1 MWDAVLVFTK
11 PLSQI
16 TFTDVKAL
24 QKNQTQESDILDYK
38 TGLIDDDQLIRHVTA
53 FANTRGGFIVFGVE
67 ETGRGGFP
75 KAIPGID
82 QQEINKE
89 RMEQILLSNISPR
102 VSVKMRDIP
111 HDDAQK
117 RILLLQ
123 IPDSSLRPH
132 MNLRLKKYMK
142 RYEFEA
148 VDMDEREVTEAYRTR
163 FSSYDVVEKYLK
175 TATSRIDPMYDVRAQ
190 ILVIPTVL
198 DTRLIDTSD
207 RENLAWLEPGK
218 IHPQPSSNDAFVTD
232 IPTPSPR
239 GVVCQR
245 PFRYLE
251 VHRNG
256 CVEYGREFASVFTK
270 VERQDNTWYFP
281 YVEFCM
287 KLLHTL
293 QFASIVYSQYN
304 YFGEVRA
311 VVSIKPSEHLILPQA
326 GVADPLDDA
335 NCRSSEI
342 WVDRSFSSTILES
355 DFSSVAASMM
365 HEIFSCFGQWRCPLF
380 DSQGNY
386 IVEKLK

>member
-1 MWDAVLVFTK
+1 MCDASLVFTK

-16 TFTDVKAL
+16 AFADIKAL
-24 QKNQTQESDILDYK
+24 QNNQTQESDILDYK
-38 TGLIDDDQLIRHVTA
+38 AGLIDDDQLIRHVTA
-53 FANTRGGFIVFGVE
+53 FANTRGGFIIFGVE

-102 VSVKMRDIP
+102 VNVKMRDIP
-111 HDDAQK
+111 HDNGQK

-148 VDMDEREVTEAYRTR
+148 VDMNERDVTEAYRTR
-163 FSSYDVVEKYLK
+163 FSSYDVVEKYIR
-175 TATSRIDPMYDVRAQ
+175 TATSRPDPMYNVKAQ

-198 DTRLIDTSD
+198 DTRLVDTSD

-218 IHPQPSSNDAFVTD
+218 IHPQPTSVDAFVPD

-245 PFRYLE
+245 QFRYLE

-256 CVEYGREFASVFTK
+256 CVEYGREFASDFTK
-270 VERQDNTWYFP
+270 VEKHDNTWYFP
-281 YVEFCM
+281 YVEFCIR
-287 KLLHTL
+287 LLHTL

-304 YFGEVRA
+304 YFGEVKA
-311 VVSIKPSEHLILPQA
+311 VVAIKPSGHLVLPRSA
-326 GVADPLDDA
+326 LADSFDNGV
-335 NCRSSEI
+335 CRSSEI
-342 WVDRSFSSTILES
+342 WVDRSLSSTILES
-355 DFSSVAASMM
+355 DFSPVAASIM

-380 DSQGNY
+380 DSKGNY
-386 IVEKLK
+386 VIEKLR